1 MGSNNQNFNRSSNDV
16 YLHFVNSEKDIKY
29 RQIIKEH
36 LKDPLF
42 KNSYYLYATALSTA
56 GFGFFFWIL
65 AARLYTVEEVGLGSA
80 ILSAAWLISIISSLG
95 FDVGLIKYLPG
106 EKDKSR
112 MINSCFTVTALTSLL
127 LSVLFILSLHIWS
140 PTLMVLQK
148 YTFVKV
154 MFVLYT
160 VSLTL
165 FGLQSRV
172 FVAFRLAKYSFM
184 QGIIGMVR
192 ILILP
197 LLVALGA
204 FGVFLS
210 AGLAIIIA
218 LIIGNILILKVI
230 SRYRPVPVIN
240 KRMINDMIYYSF
252 GNNIANILYF
262 LPSAVLPLM
271 VVEVLGKEINAY
283 FYVAWATSAILIMIS
298 YTTSLSL
305 FAEGSLLPDKLRQNV
320 IKSLKFIYI
329 ILIPAIIGI
338 FIFGKYILLI
348 FGRLYADNAF
358 DVLLLLSLGTI
369 PHSIIVVYVAIM
381 RVKKD
386 VMPVIIVYGGIAVL
400 TIVGSY
406 IAIQEIGLIGIG
418 ISWIFS
424 NGIVALFVIVK
435 LIGSISTRAQE

>member
-1 MGSNNQNFNRSSNDV
+1 
-16 YLHFVNSEKDIKY
+16 
-29 RQIIKEH
+29 
-36 LKDPLF
+36 
-42 KNSYYLYATALSTA
+42 
-56 GFGFFFWIL
+56 
-65 AARLYTVEEVGLGSA
+65 
-80 ILSAAWLISIISSLG
+80 
-95 FDVGLIKYLPG
+95 
-106 EKDKSR
+106 
-112 MINSCFTVTALTSLL
+112 
-127 LSVLFILSLHIWS
+127 
-140 PTLMVLQK
+140 
-148 YTFVKV
+148 
-154 MFVLYT
+154 
-160 VSLTL
+160 
-165 FGLQSRV
+165 
-172 FVAFRLAKYSFM
+172 
-184 QGIIGMVR
+184 MVR

-283 FYVAWATSAILIMIS
+283 FFVAWATSTLLIMIS

-348 FGRLYADNAF
+348 YGRLYADNAF

-435 LIGSISTRAQE
+435 LIGSVSTRAQE

>member
-1 MGSNNQNFNRSSNDV
+1 M
-16 YLHFVNSEKDIKY
+16 LNSKY
-29 RQIIKEH
+29 KQIIRDH
-36 LKDPLF
+36 LDDPLF
-42 KNSYYLYATALSTA
+42 KNSYYLFATTLSTA

-80 ILSAAWLISIISSLG
+80 ILSAAWLISSFSSLG

-172 FVAFRLAKYSFM
+172 FVAFRLAKYSFI

-240 KRMINDMIYYSF
+240 KRMISDMIYYSF

-283 FYVAWATSAILIMIS
+283 FFVAWATSTLLIMIS

-348 FGRLYADNAF
+348 YGRLYADNAF

-435 LIGSISTRAQE
+435 LIGSVSTRA

>member
-1 MGSNNQNFNRSSNDV
+1 M
-16 YLHFVNSEKDIKY
+16 LNSKY
-29 RQIIKEH
+29 KQIIRDH
-36 LKDPLF
+36 LDDPLF
-42 KNSYYLYATALSTA
+42 KNSYYLFATTLSTA

-80 ILSAAWLISIISSLG
+80 ILSAAGLISSFSSLG

-240 KRMINDMIYYSF
+240 KRMISDMIYYSF

-283 FYVAWATSAILIMIS
+283 FFVAWATSTLLIMIS

-320 IKSLKFIYI
+320 IKSFKFIYI